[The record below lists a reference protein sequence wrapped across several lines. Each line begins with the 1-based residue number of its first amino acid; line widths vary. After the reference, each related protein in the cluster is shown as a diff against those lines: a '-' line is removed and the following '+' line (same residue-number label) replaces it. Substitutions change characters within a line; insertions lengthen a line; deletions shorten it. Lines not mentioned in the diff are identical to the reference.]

1 MDLKSL
7 RLASFS
13 PPLWPLV
20 LFNNPDNDS
29 ERLTAIILQG
39 ERRDHMQIRLARRM
53 PVFVAKKSQY
63 RNCQSRER
71 VAFSHGCAGGGEA
84 EISILRSRSSELA
97 QRRRKLFKM
106 N

>member
-1 MDLKSL
+1 M
-7 RLASFS
+7 AAH
-13 PPLWPLV
+13 LV
-20 LFNNPDNDS
+20 HNPDNDS

-39 ERRDHMQIRLARRM
+39 EPPDHMQIRQARRM

-63 RNCQSRER
+63 RNCQWQER

-97 QRRRKLFKM
+97 RGRRKLF
-106 N
+106 